1 MHKIYSIKGSI
12 DTEAVR
18 ACVADGV
25 KAAIDAMSDESLTE
39 MMRAPLQDFAH
50 QEQAA
55 AYPPPLTQEPASAG
69 FFATRNGLLMAT
81 ERPLIHKDL

>member
-55 AYPPPLTQEPASAG
+55 A
-69 FFATRNGLLMAT
+69 
-81 ERPLIHKDL
+81 